1 MADVRDTRQKLKIA
15 ITALAIVDL
24 VAIALWVSPLVGSE
38 RSRREHL
45 DRLWKELQVK
55 TREIEPLRDI
65 DKKISTA
72 RQQIDDFYQ
81 SRLPGQD
88 SVVSEELGKI
98 AGQSGVKIGQIKY
111 KWEDPQSVGLR
122 QVHIEADFTGG
133 YLQLVRF
140 INSLERD
147 KLFFIVDSVQLASG
161 EQGSQVRLQLTLE
174 TYLKAS
180 A

>member
-24 VAIALWVSPLVGSE
+24 VAAALWISPVVGSE

-45 DRLWKELQVK
+45 DQLWKELQIK